1 MTKTKTELEY
11 ENTILRRRLTKALS
25 LLIEADSILSETMDD
40 EDGEGYM
47 PFIMENEQFL
57 EENP

>member
-1 MTKTKTELEY
+1 MKKTKDELEY
-11 ENTILRRRLTKALS
+11 ENTVLRRRLTKALT
-25 LLIEADSILSETMDD
+25 LLVEADSILADYMDD

-47 PFIMENEQFL
+47 PFIMENEQYL